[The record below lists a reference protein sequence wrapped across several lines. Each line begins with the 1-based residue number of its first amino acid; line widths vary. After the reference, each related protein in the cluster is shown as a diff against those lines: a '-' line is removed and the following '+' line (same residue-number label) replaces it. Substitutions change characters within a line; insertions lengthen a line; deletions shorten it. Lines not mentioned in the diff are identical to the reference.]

1 MVDAPNSPDPQQ
13 PAVPVAVERPAGFL
27 ASTTGKLVLGGI
39 ALVVVLVVIGA
50 IAWAFLFNTP
60 SSTPTGQG
68 SSSTVQP
75 GVSATKAAPTSQTA
89 PIVEPQEQ
97 PLESTFVFRN
107 VFAPTLKAPT
117 PASVVASALASTAS
131 SSSSTSEKVDVPKD
145 TLYLSSI
152 QTVDGKKT
160 ATFTWN
166 GETYT
171 LSEGETIKNTP
182 WKVVEIGDSSVVMLY
197 GDSQVTL
204 ATGQGL
210 TK

>member
-1 MVDAPNSPDPQQ
+1 VVDAPNSPDPQQ

-60 SSTPTGQG
+60 SSAPTGQG
-68 SSSTVQP
+68 SSSTPQP

-117 PASVVASALASTAS
+117 PASDIASALASTTS
-131 SSSSTSEKVDVPKD
+131 SSEEKVDVPKN